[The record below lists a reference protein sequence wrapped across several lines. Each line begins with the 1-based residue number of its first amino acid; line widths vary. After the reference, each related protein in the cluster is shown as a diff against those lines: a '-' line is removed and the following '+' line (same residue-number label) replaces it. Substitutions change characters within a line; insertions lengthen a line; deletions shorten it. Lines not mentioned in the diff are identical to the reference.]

1 MCAQAKAGTRLP
13 RKNVRARGPLH
24 RESRLR
30 GLETWALAGVGADQ
44 DRRSLGLT
52 ESEVRDGRLSR
63 CRMILRKRSISRRAL
78 FNDVS
83 RASLHRC
90 TRGMIK
96 EKHWRGQRDQRGT
109 ANSFPKLAPLHPP
122 KGAMPILEERPAF
135 AAGVRRNSWRRP
147 VESSLRGDMVGARKE
162 SLVLSVRS
170 IH

>member
-13 RKNVRARGPLH
+13 RKHVRARGPLH

-109 ANSFPKLAPLHPP
+109 ANSFPKISFAVPGVGSPVLAHSSRS
-122 KGAMPILEERPAF
+122 ALE
-135 AAGVRRNSWRRP
+135 
-147 VESSLRGDMVGARKE
+147 DARMA
-162 SLVLSVRS
+162 SHRS
-170 IH
+170 HLGRTEAVPCVCQH